1 LLDKLTSLVNGGSV
15 GSIAVASLTG
25 GYLWLQVMGEG
36 VDNGFSMLLAL
47 SFLLYY
53 YEKKQPAPKQPVREI
68 HELQEKRAILQPQQ
82 LQQYPPIMAG
92 SWRSPCHGN
101 TPNITITVNGE
112 KRSDC
117 EENSEPRQEA
127 AQPED
132 NKVSNEPCFYRIY
145 KDKAGDYR
153 WHLKVKLF
161 DKEEGGY
168 VEDIIATSHQGF
180 SSLMTCLHEISKV
193 MKCCHAR
200 IEEDIDGDGKPS
212 VFIAPEPYPEPNRR
226 TPYVDRV
233 NIVAQDMM
241 KEDFFRRKK

>member
-1 LLDKLTSLVNGGSV
+1 MLDKLTSLINGGSV

-36 VDNGFSMLLAL
+36 VDSGFSMLLAL

-53 YEKKQPAPKQPVREI
+53 YEKKEPAPKQLLRET
-68 HELQEKRAILQPQQ
+68 HEVQQQKRAILQPQQ
-82 LQQYPPIMAG
+82 LQQYPPFMGGRWA
-92 SWRSPCHGN
+92 SPCNGS

-117 EENSEPRQEA
+117 AEADTRESTPEPQE
-127 AQPED
+127 D
-132 NKVSNEPCFYRIY
+132 KVSAEPCFYRIY
-145 KDKAGDYR
+145 KDKAGEYR
-153 WHLKVKLF
+153 WHLKVKIF
-161 DKEEGGY
+161 DKEQGEY

-180 SSLMTCLHEISKV
+180 KSLMTCLHEISKV

-200 IEEDIDGDGKPS
+200 IEEDLDGDGKPS
-212 VFIAPEPYPEPNRR
+212 VFIAPEPFPEIKRR

-233 NIVAQDMM
+233 NIVTQEMM
-241 KEDFFRRKK
+241 KEDFFRRDK